1 LNYEELKMDNQMKRI
16 IGGVFIALHCALP
29 DENARLAEDV
39 LFDLSESP
47 KIRSEDRYIY
57 KLIAES
63 ATRAEIE
70 ANELA
75 EKSQPRFRVIE
86 GGSAA

>member
-1 LNYEELKMDNQMKRI
+1 MDNQMKRI

-29 DENARLAEDV
+29 DENAKLAEDV

-47 KIRSEDRYIY
+47 SIRPEDRHIY

-63 ATRAEIE
+63 ATPPIAEVKAEIE
-70 ANELA
+70 ADEFA

-86 GGSAA
+86 GGSVA